1 MATLSYAEHL
11 RDLVIR
17 CKNSGVTLKNLSI
30 ESGVPYDTLCTMR
43 QGGTFYLSVDDGAS
57 LHYVIT
63 GKHFIN
69 PKNRRGVR
77 Q

>member
-1 MATLSYAEHL
+1 MATLSYAEYL

-30 ESGVPYDTLCTMR
+30 ESGVSYDTLCAMR
-43 QGGTFYLSVDDGAS
+43 QGGTFYLSVDDGAN
-57 LHYVIT
+57 LHHVLT
-63 GKHFIN
+63 GRHFIN
-69 PKNRRGVR
+69 PKKRREGG